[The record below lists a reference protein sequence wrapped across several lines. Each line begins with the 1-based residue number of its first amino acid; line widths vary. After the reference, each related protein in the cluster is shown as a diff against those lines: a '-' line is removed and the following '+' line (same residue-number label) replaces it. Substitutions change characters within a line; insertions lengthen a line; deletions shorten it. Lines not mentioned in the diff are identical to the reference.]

1 VRSARLT
8 LPRYEGKSPA
18 TPRATPT
25 PSSPAAMTAP
35 ARIPAAAAEPAP
47 SGAAYWPGEA
57 GFPAAWLP
65 SGLTG
70 GLFRPTGTIV
80 PGASMLANRVHAA
93 DQPSGV
99 SAQRWSGSSR
109 GAPTAHTP

>member
-1 VRSARLT
+1 MD
-8 LPRYEGKSPA
+8 G
-18 TPRATPT
+18 
-25 PSSPAAMTAP
+25 
-35 ARIPAAAAEPAP
+35 
-47 SGAAYWPGEA
+47 PGEA
-57 GFPAAWLP
+57 GLP
-65 SGLTG
+65 SAGDPPGPTG

-99 SAQRWSGSSR
+99 SAHRWSGSCR